1 MSSIARLLRMAAV
14 WLAAGL
20 TFAACTSPS
29 NPQEASG
36 PDQSES
42 APTPLPDLGP
52 APAPASLPTVSLPDL
67 GPSPTPLPAAV
78 LPDLGPAPDIT
89 NEVWLNSDQPL
100 NLEVLHGK
108 VVLVEFWTFG

>member
-1 MSSIARLLRMAAV
+1 MSSIASLLRLAAV

-20 TFAACTSPS
+20 TLAGCTSPS
-29 NPQEASG
+29 NPQEVSG

-42 APTPLPDLGP
+42 VPTR
-52 APAPASLPTVSLPDL
+52 
-67 GPSPTPLPAAV
+67 LPAAV

-100 NLEVLHGK
+100 NLEALHGK